1 MEIDLVYMW
10 VDGADPVWRA
20 KKARYAGEQVAEQ
33 QRADVAGDCRFVEN
47 DELRY
52 SLRSAE
58 RFAPWIRRIYVV
70 TDGQTPAW
78 LDTSHPRVRIVDHR
92 EILPADALPIF
103 NSSAIEWALP
113 RIPGLA
119 DRFLLANDDT
129 FFGAP
134 VGRSSSSRATVIPYL
149 RLKHK
154 RVTADRRSIYGY
166 KIYESQRRIRELFGK
181 SYTLAPHHNIDAYCR
196 DEFLACAEQFRDET
210 EATMQFAFPE
220 LRKPPS
226 LRGGLFRIGAGA
238 CPSAPCDPLRQLLES
253 AAAAA
258 GPARRPATGRLR
270 AFFLRRIPIFRGS
283 TASSDL
289 RSSASTTMNGSRRR
303 TACACVVFWRSC
315 FPKSRPSRSN
325 GRDRYLGPAVGSHN
339 CLLYCALVIAGGVW
353 GGRTI

>member
-134 VGRSSSSRATVIPYL
+134 VGPEFFFARDGYPYL

-154 RVTADRRSIYGY
+154 RVRTTTSTPTAATNSSPARSSSAMRPKRRCVRVSGASKTSI
-166 KIYESQRRIRELFGK
+166 
-181 SYTLAPHHNIDAYCR
+181 APWWVISHW
-196 DEFLACAEQFRDET
+196 
-210 EATMQFAFPE
+210 
-220 LRKPPS
+220 
-226 LRGGLFRIGAGA
+226 RGGM
-238 CPSAPCDPLRQLLES
+238 
-253 AAAAA
+253 
-258 GPARRPATGRLR
+258 
-270 AFFLRRIPIFRGS
+270 PI
-283 TASSDL
+283 
-289 RSSASTTMNGSRRR
+289 
-303 TACACVVFWRSC
+303 CAV
-315 FPKSRPSRSN
+315 
-325 GRDRYLGPAVGSHN
+325 
-339 CLLYCALVIAGGVW
+339 
-353 GGRTI
+353 